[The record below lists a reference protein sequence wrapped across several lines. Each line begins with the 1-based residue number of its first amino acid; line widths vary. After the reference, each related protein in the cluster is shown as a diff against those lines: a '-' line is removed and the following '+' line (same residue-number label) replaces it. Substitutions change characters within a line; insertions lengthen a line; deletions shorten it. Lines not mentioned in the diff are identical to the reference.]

1 MFEEKREAVTAIE
14 AAVMPLI
21 VKAFNVSA
29 RPTTAIVTWFNTRN
43 EAEWSRFFL
52 NTCQKP

>member
-1 MFEEKREAVTAIE
+1 MQARNSQLPACRHMFEEKREAVTAIE

-29 RPTTAIVTWFNTRN
+29 
-43 EAEWSRFFL
+43 
-52 NTCQKP
+52 